1 MRTAIKVQHNSTK
14 ILPIEKILSVLSY
27 ISMGIAGLIWI
38 IIAYFR
44 KQNLRFFLMYNIAQS
59 MVISIFL
66 ALIKIGLD
74 IILSVIAKIPFVDYI
89 AAVIYF
95 LLSFKVIRIYGLN
108 ISFTLLELLV
118 ILLIGYIITGV
129 VLGRIFYIPF
139 LTDLMNRTM
148 RHYK

>member
-1 MRTAIKVQHNSTK
+1 
-14 ILPIEKILSVLSY
+14 
-27 ISMGIAGLIWI
+27 MGIAGLIWI

>member
-1 MRTAIKVQHNSTK
+1 MQHNSTK
-14 ILPIEKILSVLSY
+14 ILPIEKIISVLSY

>member
-14 ILPIEKILSVLSY
+14 ILPIEKIISVLSY

-95 LLSFKVIRIYGLN
+95 LLSFNVIRIYGLN

-118 ILLIGYIITGV
+118 ILLIGYSITGV

>member
-14 ILPIEKILSVLSY
+14 ILPIEKIISVLSY

>member
-1 MRTAIKVQHNSTK
+1 
-14 ILPIEKILSVLSY
+14 
-27 ISMGIAGLIWI
+27 MGIAGLIWI

-139 LTDLMNRTM
+139 LTDLMNKTM

>member
-14 ILPIEKILSVLSY
+14 ILPIEKIISVLSY
-27 ISMGIAGLIWI
+27 ITMGIAGLIWI